1 MLKKIISFIA
11 GFFSGIAAVLLYFFG
26 RRNRTTRD
34 TTRIGDC
41 EQRITDEVG
50 RTKRTAG
57 DIDQLAS
64 REGELIARA
73 KQILNKKQD

>member
-1 MLKKIISFIA
+1 MLKKIVSFIA
-11 GFFSGIAAVLLYFFG
+11 GFFSGVAAVLLYVCG
-26 RRNRTTRD
+26 RRNRITGD
-34 TTRIGDC
+34 TTRVGKC
-41 EQRITDEVG
+41 EQRITDEVS

-57 DIDQLAS
+57 DIEQLAS